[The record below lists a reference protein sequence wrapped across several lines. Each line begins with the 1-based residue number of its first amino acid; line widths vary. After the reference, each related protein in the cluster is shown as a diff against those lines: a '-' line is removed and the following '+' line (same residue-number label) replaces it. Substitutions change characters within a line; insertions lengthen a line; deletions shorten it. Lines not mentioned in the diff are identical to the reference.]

1 MFEKVLREKKNCDM
15 KGSGWS
21 FVKVSKF
28 KVRVNK
34 NNPLRGAGHIPL
46 PKKFT
51 NAVNPRNTVSY
62 CFKYCILQS
71 LLLVVILNHHIA
83 RRLICKIDI
92 IGKIYY
98 FQ

>member
-1 MFEKVLREKKNCDM
+1 M

-28 KVRVNK
+28 ELRVSK
-34 NNPLRGAGHIPL
+34 NNPLRGAGYIPL

-62 CFKYCILQS
+62 CFKYCILAKF
-71 LLLVVILNHHIA
+71 VTRGDPHHHIA